1 MSISP
6 ISGSKAE
13 LPARPLTQPVTESS
27 PGYGSD
33 QFIMA
38 RPLADA
44 APADK
49 AWFGVQSAARML
61 PAVLDQMWLQRAQV
75 AKSVFDAYLHPI
87 RSLEQ
92 ANQSYRQ
99 ALGEGRVDA
108 TLALLKNHAGL
119 VSAWCLP
126 LTLGLSASTTV
137 GPAVLATGM
146 ALGTVSMGATAV
158 SLAKN
163 IMDASQA
170 ETAAELSAES
180 QQILT
185 DGLGL
190 GLSALSTAATSG
202 IKGSVSRAVGKS
214 IEAPSLPAPAPLPTT
229 PAPEAREAE

>member
-6 ISGSKAE
+6 ISGAKAD
-13 LPARPLTQPVTESS
+13 LPTRSLTQPAAETL
-27 PGYGSD
+27 PAYAAD
-33 QFIMA
+33 QFVTTRA
-38 RPLADA
+38 LADA

-49 AWFGVQSAARML
+49 AWIGVQTATRMM
-61 PAVLDQMWLQRAQV
+61 PAVLDQMWQHKGQV
-75 AKSVFDAYLHPI
+75 AKSVFDAYLHPF

-119 VSAWCLP
+119 MSAWCLP

-137 GPAVLATGM
+137 GPAVLAAGL

-163 IMDASQA
+163 VMDASRA
-170 ETAAELSAES
+170 ETAAELAAES
-180 QQILT
+180 EQILT

-202 IKGSVSRAVGKS
+202 IKGSVGRAVGKS
-214 IEAPSLPAPAPLPTT
+214 IEAPSLPAPAPLPT
-229 PAPEAREAE
+229 PGPEARESE

>member
-6 ISGSKAE
+6 ISGSKTE
-13 LPARPLTQPVTESS
+13 LPSRPLTPPATMPA
-27 PGYGSD
+27 PGYGTD
-33 QFIMA
+33 QFITA
-38 RPLADA
+38 RLLSDA
-44 APADK
+44 APADR

-61 PAVLDQMWLQRAQV
+61 PAVLDQMWLHKGQV
-75 AKSVFDAYLHPI
+75 AKSVFDAYLHPF
-87 RSLEQ
+87 RSLDQ

-99 ALGEGRVDA
+99 ALGGGRVDA
-108 TLALLKNHAGL
+108 TLAALKNHAGL
-119 VSAWCLP
+119 MSAWCLP

-137 GPAVLATGM
+137 GPAVLAAGM

-163 IMDASQA
+163 IMDASRA
-170 ETAAELSAES
+170 ETAAELAAES

-202 IKGSVSRAVGKS
+202 IKGSVGRAVGKS
-214 IEAPSLPAPAPLPTT
+214 IEAPSLPAPAPLPT
-229 PAPEAREAE
+229 PGPEAREAE